1 MRNFLSIKIKLILPL
16 LLILVIV
23 FSVSSLVIIQREYAS
38 AKESLIRGS
47 ESYASLSVSDIIR
60 NFDIYYESGFYKFI
74 EIIDETLTLN
84 DNIIKTQIVNVNG
97 IILFDSDEIN
107 DGKYDDEINQVR
119 YLENPDLISKAGLSI
134 PSIGEIEEETN
145 SFNIM
150 QPYIEEWGRHDYSV
164 RFIVSLNNLNEMT
177 IEMYTTVIIYS
188 SGFTLISFFLILFLI
203 SQFITSPI
211 GKLRK
216 GVIKM
221 RDGDLG
227 FKVKINSKDE
237 IGDLA
242 NTFNIMSK
250 DLKKSRI
257 ELEDYS
263 KNLEIQVGDRTKELH
278 DKSKNLEL
286 TNKELKK
293 AQNKLNEMN
302 KYLEEKVMERTLEVE
317 TLLKQKNDF
326 INQLGHDLKTPLGP
340 LINLIP
346 LLKKK
351 EQNPKKKEILDVLHQ
366 DVEYMKNL
374 VVNTLELARLNSPK
388 TKFSF
393 EKINLKKDIE
403 KIINN
408 KKIIF
413 DKKKI
418 LIENKINH
426 DHYVIV
432 DKQEFEVLITNLI
445 DNSVKYNNE
454 NGKII
459 LKSKEENNFITISII
474 DTGIGLDNKQIKNIF
489 DEFYKADQSRHDIES
504 SGLGLS
510 ICKRIVEKHNGKI
523 WAESTG
529 LGKGSIFYIS
539 LPKDKN

>member
-1 MRNFLSIKIKLILPL
+1 
-16 LLILVIV
+16 
-23 FSVSSLVIIQREYAS
+23 
-38 AKESLIRGS
+38 
-47 ESYASLSVSDIIR
+47 
-60 NFDIYYESGFYKFI
+60 
-74 EIIDETLTLN
+74 
-84 DNIIKTQIVNVNG
+84 
-97 IILFDSDEIN
+97 
-107 DGKYDDEINQVR
+107 
-119 YLENPDLISKAGLSI
+119 
-134 PSIGEIEEETN
+134 
-145 SFNIM
+145 
-150 QPYIEEWGRHDYSV
+150 
-164 RFIVSLNNLNEMT
+164 
-177 IEMYTTVIIYS
+177 
-188 SGFTLISFFLILFLI
+188 
-203 SQFITSPI
+203 
-211 GKLRK
+211 
-216 GVIKM
+216 M

-242 NTFNIMSK
+242 NTFNTMSK

-293 AQNKLNEMN
+293 AQNKLSEMN
-302 KYLEEKVMERTLEVE
+302 KYLEEKVKERTLEVE

-351 EQNPKKKEILDVLHQ
+351 ERNPKKKEILDVLHQ

-393 EKINLKKDIE
+393 ENINLKKEIE

-413 DKKKI
+413 DKKNI
-418 LIENKINH
+418 QIENKIIP
-426 DHYVIV
+426 DHYVLV

-454 NGKII
+454 NGKVK
-459 LKSKEENNFITISII
+459 LKSKEENNLITISII
-474 DTGIGLDNKQIKNIF
+474 DTGIGLNNKQIKNIF

-523 WAESTG
+523 WAESAG
-529 LGKGSIFYIS
+529 LGKGSNFYIS